1 MGVLNEWARKCFEY
15 AIRRGKTRIGVNHEE
30 LVRGIGEEFVE
41 LCMAD
46 RDIKSKHV
54 AWLTEEQEEMVDLM
68 ICCMTELWNQGVN
81 IDDSLKAKIEL
92 NRIRAERCRRETL

>member
-1 MGVLNEWARKCFEY
+1 
-15 AIRRGKTRIGVNHEE
+15 
-30 LVRGIGEEFVE
+30 
-41 LCMAD
+41 MAD
-46 RDIKSKHV
+46 RNIKSKHV

-92 NRIRAERCRRETL
+92 NRIRAERCRKET